1 MSKEGAAKQDRVS
14 DEKGKTGV
22 QEYIDKLQ
30 RLDLIYRVGVTELKA
45 GIEHNTDKTIANV

>member
-14 DEKGKTGV
+14 DESGKTGV